1 MLSVFGGEYSKRFSR
16 SRKKWDLDY
25 RAGMSCAK
33 KKGHTAILT
42 EKKLEEK
49 NILNNLIK
57 MNMNIE
63 TISKITGLIKDK
75 Y

>member
-1 MLSVFGGEYSKRFSR
+1 
-16 SRKKWDLDY
+16 
-25 RAGMSCAK
+25 MSCAK

-57 MNMNIE
+57 MNIE
-63 TISKITGLIKDK
+63 IISKITELIKDK

>member
-1 MLSVFGGEYSKRFSR
+1 MSCTK
-16 SRKKWDLDY
+16 KKW
-25 RAGMSCAK
+25 
-33 KKGHTAILT
+33 HVAILT

>member
-1 MLSVFGGEYSKRFSR
+1 
-16 SRKKWDLDY
+16 
-25 RAGMSCAK
+25 MSCAK
-33 KKGHTAILT
+33 KKGNTAVLT
-42 EKKLEEK
+42 EKKLKER

>member
-1 MLSVFGGEYSKRFSR
+1 
-16 SRKKWDLDY
+16 
-25 RAGMSCAK
+25 MSCAK
-33 KKGHTAILT
+33 KKWHTAILT

-57 MNMNIE
+57 MNIE